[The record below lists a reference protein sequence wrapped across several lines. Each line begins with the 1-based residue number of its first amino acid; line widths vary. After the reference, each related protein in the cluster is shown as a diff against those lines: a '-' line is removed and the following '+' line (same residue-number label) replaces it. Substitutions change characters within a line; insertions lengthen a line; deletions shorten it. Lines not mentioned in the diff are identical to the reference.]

1 MEVKFK
7 LSVEQGDIA
16 HVGGPVVVVNLYE
29 GAKNPTGATAAVDAA
44 AGGVIARALA
54 SGDFK
59 GSAGEA
65 MVLYP
70 AVSGRGVPE
79 RVVVM
84 GLGKADALD
93 LEGIRRLGGTLAGV
107 LRKLKV
113 KRAATVLHGGES
125 GKPAREVSQ
134 ALIEGL
140 LYGLYR
146 YDNYFRDG
154 RAEPLLLEQLTVV
167 EKLASKVKAIREGA
181 ALGLSIGNAVNE
193 ARELGNGPSNEV
205 TPAYLA
211 ETAKRLGRQ
220 FGFKVKV
227 LEKADCEKLGMGA
240 FLGVARG
247 AAAPPK
253 FIIMEHEPAR
263 SRGTVCLVGKA
274 ITFDTGGISL
284 KPGEAMELMKF
295 DMGGGAAVL
304 GTMRFVAENKIP
316 LRVVGIVPA
325 AFNMPDGDAYKPGDI
340 LTSMAGVTIEVKN
353 TDAEGRLILCDAL
366 AYAERFKPDAVIDL
380 ATLTGACVIALGS
393 SASGVLANDEWLLD
407 EVYKAAEA
415 SGDRAW
421 PLPLWPEYRDM
432 VKSDVADIKNTA
444 GRPGGAITAA
454 AFLGAF
460 TNGYRW
466 AHLDIAGTAWNEK
479 PGPIMGLG
487 GTGAGVRLLAEFLTR
502 WKKPAGQ
509 GPKPG
514 PRTSLRSLPASNVGA
529 AKPAATVPAPR
540 AVRKAS
546 RKKRG

>member
-16 HVGGPVVVVNLYE
+16 HVGGPVVVVNLYD
-29 GAKNPTGATAAVDAA
+29 GVKHPTGATAAVDAA
-44 AGGVIARALA
+44 TGGVITRALA

-70 AVSGRGVPE
+70 TTSGRGVPE
-79 RVVVM
+79 RVVVLGM
-84 GLGKADALD
+84 GKADSLD
-93 LEGIRRLGGTLAGV
+93 LEGIRRIGGTLSGV

-125 GKPAREVSQ
+125 GKPAREVAQ

-167 EKLASKVKAIREGA
+167 EKLASRVKALREGA

-247 AAAPPK
+247 ATAPPK

-263 SRGTVCLVGKA
+263 PKGTVCLVGKA

-316 LRVVGIVPA
+316 LKVIGIVPA
-325 AFNMPDGDAYKPGDI
+325 TFNMPDGDAYKPGDI
-340 LTSMAGVTIEVKN
+340 LTSMAGITIEVKN

-393 SASGVLANDEWLLD
+393 AASGVMANDEWILD
-407 EVYKAAEA
+407 ELYKAAEA

-421 PLPLWPEYRDM
+421 PLPLWSDFRDM

-444 GRPGGAITAA
+444 GRAGGAITAG

-487 GTGAGVRLLAEFLTR
+487 GTGAGVRILAEFLTH

-514 PRTSLRSLPASNVGA
+514 PRTSLRS
-529 AKPAATVPAPR
+529 VPANNAAP
-540 AVRKAS
+540 KPS